1 MLPVTTEAI
10 KGVFTPKQ
18 SISKLDVTAK
28 TLSLVYG
35 VFAYAVFFVVFL
47 YAIGFV
53 GNIAVPKSVDSGTPG
68 PLLES
73 LGIDVL
79 LLGLFAI
86 QHSVMARPQFKI
98 WWTRLVPRPIE
109 RSTYVLLASLA
120 LILLYWQWRPLTAT
134 IWTVENEALAQAL
147 NVGFWIGWAFVFIST
162 CLISHL
168 ELFGLQQVFDRFLG
182 REAAS
187 LQFKTPAFYRFVRH
201 PIYLGFLIAFW
212 STPHMTLGHF
222 VFAAATTA
230 YIFIGIFLEEHDLL
244 ALFGEQYASYR
255 RRVSMIIPWPPR
267 KA

>member
-53 GNIAVPKSVDSGTPG
+53 GNIGVPKSVDSGTPG

-98 WWTRLVPRPIE
+98 WWTRLVPRPVE
-109 RSTYVLLASLA
+109 RSTYVLLASLS

-212 STPHMTLGHF
+212 STPHMTLGHL

-230 YIFIGIFLEEHDLL
+230 YIFIGIFLEERDLL
-244 ALFGEQYASYR
+244 AHFGEQYANYR
-255 RRVSMIIPWPPR
+255 KRVSMIVPWLPR